1 MVHLVALVNLDVM
14 VSKELQETVDDLV
27 ILVHLDFLV
36 HKVIVEL
43 KVNQVQ
49 KVTLVVQFLV
59 HLVRMVIQV
68 NLVFQE

>member
-27 ILVHLDFLV
+27 ILVHLDFLA